1 MTSNMAPLTPSIS
14 SSATDLS
21 KPVIIDDE
29 KISDPAVGSAS
40 NSSIHDKEEDGGAL
54 AASVSLTNIDTS
66 DYPTKLPLAMIVVA
80 LCLAVFLMAL
90 DMTIVAT
97 AIPRIT
103 DEFHSLNQ
111 VGW

>member
-1 MTSNMAPLTPSIS
+1 MAPLTPSIS
-14 SSATDLS
+14 SSATDFS
-21 KPVIIDDE
+21 KPPVLDDE
-29 KISDPAVGSAS
+29 KQPDPEVGSAID
-40 NSSIHDKEEDGGAL
+40 SSIHDKEEDGGAL
-54 AASVSLTNIDTS
+54 AQTTSITNIDTS
-66 DYPTKLPLAMIVVA
+66 DYPTKLPLAMIVLA

>member
-1 MTSNMAPLTPSIS
+1 MAAPLTPSIS
-14 SSATDLS
+14 SSATDFS
-21 KPVIIDDE
+21 KPVIVDDE
-29 KISDPAVGSAS
+29 KRPDPEVGSKVS
-40 NSSIHDKEEDGGAL
+40 SSIHDKEEDGGAL
-54 AASVSLTNIDTS
+54 DQTVSIDNIDSS

-97 AIPRIT
+97 AIPKIT

>member
-1 MTSNMAPLTPSIS
+1 MASNMAPLTPSMS

-21 KPVIIDDE
+21 KPAIIDDE
-29 KISDPAVGSAS
+29 KRTDPEVASAS
-40 NSSIHDKEEDGGAL
+40 NISIHDKEAQDDENPLGRE
-54 AASVSLTNIDTS
+54 LTHVDTS

-103 DEFHSLNQ
+103 DQFHS
-111 VGW
+111 

>member
-1 MTSNMAPLTPSIS
+1 MAPLTLSIS
-14 SSATDLS
+14 SSATDIS
-21 KPVIIDDE
+21 KPIIVDDE
-29 KISDPAVGSAS
+29 KKPDPESGSVP
-40 NSSIHDKEEDGGAL
+40 NSSIHEKEEDDGDLGHEI
-54 AASVSLTNIDTS
+54 SHIDTS
-66 DYPTKLPLAMIVVA
+66 DYPTKFPLAMIVVA

-103 DEFHSLNQ
+103 DEFHSLDQ

>member
-1 MTSNMAPLTPSIS
+1 MAPLTPSIS
-14 SSATDLS
+14 SSATDFS
-21 KPVIIDDE
+21 KPAIVDDE
-29 KISDPAVGSAS
+29 KRPEPEVGSAVD
-40 NSSIHDKEEDGGAL
+40 SSIHDKEEDGGVLEQTTSL
-54 AASVSLTNIDTS
+54 ANIDTA